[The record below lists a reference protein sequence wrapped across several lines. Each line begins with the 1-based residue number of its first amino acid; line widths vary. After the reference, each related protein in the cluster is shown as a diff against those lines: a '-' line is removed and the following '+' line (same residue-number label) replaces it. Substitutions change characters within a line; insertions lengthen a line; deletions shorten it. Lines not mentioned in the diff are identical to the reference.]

1 MSQNLYDVYNTTF
14 NNIQKDYLYVFSNGS
29 RLENYLVENIKNNT
43 SNEIDDDLLNF
54 ETALNT
60 LSIHLRNIKFKIE
73 HYEDEKLNSTP
84 SSHHIPTAATAKPL
98 TETEIQ
104 TDKLVNKTL
113 NAMLPLFLI
122 ALLANDK
129 DSLLTKPNVFSK
141 SNKEVKRETK
151 KAEREHVKGQLR
163 NEIEKNILLSNEL
176 NNSTSPA
183 TTLTTTTTSITSSV
197 DDLD

>member
-29 RLENYLVENIKNNT
+29 RLENYLVENITNGT

-60 LSIHLRNIKFKIE
+60 LSIYLRNIKFKIE
-73 HYEDEKLNSTP
+73 QYEDSKLNS
-84 SSHHIPTAATAKPL
+84 SQSIPNPPQSNPKPD
-98 TETEIQ
+98 IQ
-104 TDKLVNKTL
+104 TDKLINKTL
-113 NAMLPLFLI
+113 NDLLPLFFI

-129 DSLLTKPNVFSK
+129 ESLLNKPNIFTK
-141 SNKEVKRETK
+141 SNKQVKREAKVTAEKEQFK
-151 KAEREHVKGQLR
+151 KHMRE
-163 NEIEKNILLSNEL
+163 EIEKNISLSSQM
-176 NNSTSPA
+176 NSSIQE
-183 TTLTTTTTSITSSV
+183 TTQISSV